1 MSSLPLG
8 RYILVQ
14 ENAPDARI
22 LELLDRL
29 REAHATVDEVT
40 MPDGTSRLLITIPLV
55 EVLEEVREDNA
66 A

>member
-1 MSSLPLG
+1 
-8 RYILVQ
+8 VQ
-14 ENAPDARI
+14 ENVPDARI

-29 REAHATVDEVT
+29 REAQATVDEVT